1 LISTRTN
8 KQHRVSVFGLGYVG
22 SVMAAC
28 LARLGHEIIGI
39 DKNHVKVELLNE
51 GRCLMVEPDLD
62 SLLAAEYSA
71 GRLKATTDAL
81 EAVRNSD
88 VSFVCVGTPSIR
100 AGRLDLSSIEGVSQE
115 LGAALAAKDGWHTIA
130 LRSTVLPGTIES
142 VVAPIIERYSGRR
155 VGVDFAICANP
166 EFIREGTA
174 IQDFFHP
181 PFTVMGASDSRFL
194 APLRDIYNPL
204 TSPVFETSIRT
215 AEMVKYAC
223 NAFHALKIDFA
234 NEIGSLS
241 RELGVDPNEVMDV
254 VCADTKLN
262 ISRTYLKPGFAFGG
276 SCLPKDVGA
285 LAHCARQLE
294 VTLPLLQSVLPSN
307 QAHID
312 RAMESILACRKRSV
326 GFLGLSFKS
335 GTDDLRESASLQLIK
350 RLIGD
355 GCNIL
360 VYDRSVSHSF
370 IHGANRRFAETEIP
384 HIFSLLRPTME
395 EVVRGSEVIV
405 ISNNDDEYFQITDLI
420 TTDHEIVD
428 LVGLLSSSRRPH
440 TPGQQISDQRLAF
453 AAQNQW
459 TLTQD

>member
-1 LISTRTN
+1 
-8 KQHRVSVFGLGYVG
+8 
-22 SVMAAC
+22 
-28 LARLGHEIIGI
+28 
-39 DKNHVKVELLNE
+39 
-51 GRCLMVEPDLD
+51 
-62 SLLAAEYSA
+62 
-71 GRLKATTDAL
+71 
-81 EAVRNSD
+81 
-88 VSFVCVGTPSIR
+88 
-100 AGRLDLSSIEGVSQE
+100 
-115 LGAALAAKDGWHTIA
+115 
-130 LRSTVLPGTIES
+130 
-142 VVAPIIERYSGRR
+142 
-155 VGVDFAICANP
+155 
-166 EFIREGTA
+166 
-174 IQDFFHP
+174 
-181 PFTVMGASDSRFL
+181 
-194 APLRDIYNPL
+194 
-204 TSPVFETSIRT
+204 
-215 AEMVKYAC
+215 
-223 NAFHALKIDFA
+223 
-234 NEIGSLS
+234 
-241 RELGVDPNEVMDV
+241 
-254 VCADTKLN
+254 
-262 ISRTYLKPGFAFGG
+262 LKPGFAFGG

-312 RAMESILACRKRSV
+312 RAMESILACRKKSV